1 MPPDEEPL
9 SYSGAVAV
17 GAPGRELPAPV
28 LAGIC
33 AYCAAHR
40 VISESYLYVMAL
52 LSDGAAPKGPQLVIG
67 LRLSEK
73 LSPPEERR
81 LCDGL
86 SPAAPPPGS
95 GYEGLL
101 VSVLDTDEDVESVRK
116 HVVPLYRRGDPPN
129 AWILQRMLFLPR
141 TEQTELR
148 TEPGLHEVS
157 GTVGFLVIPHAG
169 VRSLPAF
176 TSEAELTRW
185 RPEGGEWIALPAR
198 RLLEASLRIQADR
211 IVVDNKS
218 PHAFAIDRGHAQAL
232 LELANTLPP
241 DPLA

>member
-1 MPPDEEPL
+1 VPPDEDPL
-9 SYSGAVAV
+9 SYSGPVAT
-17 GAPGRELPAPV
+17 GAPGRDLPAPV
-28 LAGIC
+28 LEGIRG
-33 AYCAAHR
+33 YSAAHR
-40 VISESYLYVMAL
+40 VIVESYLYVMAL
-52 LSDGAAPKGPQLVIG
+52 LSDGAPKGLQLVIG

-73 LSPPEERR
+73 LSPQEERR

-101 VSVLDTDEDVESVRK
+101 VSVLRTDDDVESVRK
-116 HVVPLYRRGDPPN
+116 HVAPLYRRGDPPN

-141 TEQTELR
+141 TEQSELPR
-148 TEPGLHEVS
+148 EPGLHEVS
-157 GTVGFLVIPHAG
+157 GSVGFLVIPHAG

-176 TSEAELTRW
+176 TSEAELMRW

-198 RLLEASLRIQADR
+198 GLLEALLRDQADR

-218 PHAFAIDRGHAQAL
+218 QHAFAIDRGHAQAL
-232 LELANTLPP
+232 LELAATLPRET
-241 DPLA
+241 LA